1 MAEKVFKMWWKWT
14 VAREAESAFYLA
26 QKSRPAP
33 AIQAT
38 AFKRRDNTSFT
49 TTGCSSP
56 ATIPATLA
64 DDICDSSIGR
74 MMQHLP
80 RSGECAVF
88 SLLARITVACF
99 RGSPIGCGETGEAD
113 DDDRW
118 EVEALANKRP
128 SVNLRR

>member
-1 MAEKVFKMWWKWT
+1 MTFATYAHTSRQPVLHSVCDGT
-14 VAREAESAFYLA
+14 IVAWF
-26 QKSRPAP
+26 SRL
-33 AIQAT
+33 Q
-38 AFKRRDNTSFT
+38 
-49 TTGCSSP
+49 
-56 ATIPATLA
+56 
-64 DDICDSSIGR
+64 SSIGR